1 MKNSCLSNDLKT
13 IFHPCWPDPTHEA
26 IQERLNFKVT
36 PRWKNGEMIT
46 AICFAKKSQWIL
58 VGTYDGRCIVFETE
72 KLAFY
77 TEFKQASDRPVT
89 GFLTKV
95 IYL

>member
-1 MKNSCLSNDLKT
+1 
-13 IFHPCWPDPTHEA
+13 
-26 IQERLNFKVT
+26 
-36 PRWKNGEMIT
+36 MIT

-58 VGTYDGRCIVFETE
+58 AGTYDGRCIVFETE

-89 GFLTKV
+89 GFFNKS
-95 IYL
+95 YLSMTN

>member
-1 MKNSCLSNDLKT
+1 
-13 IFHPCWPDPTHEA
+13 
-26 IQERLNFKVT
+26 
-36 PRWKNGEMIT
+36 MIT

-95 IYL
+95 IYLQIKIENDRFSSQFDVFVH

>member
-1 MKNSCLSNDLKT
+1 
-13 IFHPCWPDPTHEA
+13 
-26 IQERLNFKVT
+26 
-36 PRWKNGEMIT
+36 MIT